1 MTADNHIHTAF
12 SPDGEGES
20 ETFVLRAISC
30 GMRHLI
36 FTEHVDNLYCDPA
49 FGQADLEKYFARVR
63 ALREKYRDRIYIGA
77 GLEVGYT
84 TQNKL
89 LNIEL
94 LETYRPDYVINSVHQ
109 VGANDCWFAA
119 YFADKTPREACR
131 AYLAAVRESLDAP
144 YPFHAVGHIGYV
156 LRNAPFDTF
165 LLPDF
170 AAEIDDILRVIV
182 QKGLILEINTSCRKP
197 WLVTVPE
204 RGVIERYVALGGR
217 KLNFASD
224 AHRPEDVG
232 RSYAVA
238 RDTALSCG
246 ITHQTVLQN
255 GKEVSLPF

>member
-1 MTADNHIHTAF
+1 MTADNHIHTAY

-20 ETFVLRAISC
+20 EAFVLRAIEC
-30 GMRHLI
+30 GMRHI
-36 FTEHVDNLYCDPA
+36 VFTEHVDNLYCDPA
-49 FGQADLEKYFARVR
+49 FGQVDLESYFACVR
-63 ALREKYRDRIYIGA
+63 ALKEKYRNRLYIGA

-89 LNIEL
+89 LNQEL
-94 LETYRPDYVINSVHQ
+94 LEKYRPDYVINSVHQ
-109 VGANDCWFAA
+109 VGEYDCWFAE
-119 YFADKTPREACR
+119 YFAGKSPAEACR

-170 AAEIDDILRVIV
+170 AAEIDDVLRAVIE
-182 QKGLILEINTSCRKP
+182 KDLILEINTSCRKP

-204 RGVIERYVALGGR
+204 QNAVLRYAELGGK

-224 AHRPEDVG
+224 AHRPEDLG
-232 RSYAVA
+232 RNYAAA
-238 RDTALSCG
+238 RDLAIACG
-246 ITHQTVLQN
+246 ITHQTVRQN
-255 GKEVSLPF
+255 GKEVFLPF